1 MESAEYK
8 KQYDEY
14 LARAEK
20 ALSQACERYLP
31 EGSDVCR
38 AARYSLLG
46 GGKRIRAVLVLAVCD
61 MLHGNAEAAEQF
73 AAAVEMLHCYSLIH
87 DDLPCMDN
95 DDMRRGKPS
104 CHKAFG
110 ESTAMLAG
118 APVLAIGMVLVFT
131 TPDFST
137 GGKLAWAYITYIIFS
152 FGYTLVNIPMGSI
165 LPTLSADATERTKI
179 ATTRTIFSN
188 LGSLTSASM
197 ALWLIEKLG
206 HGNQALGYRNTNIVF
221 GIMVFLIM
229 LICVASIREINLPPR
244 TNEKTSIIKDI
255 GYLIKNKPYMLMI
268 TYTFFLFLGYLGMFA
283 AIAYYFKYIV
293 GNEMMTSVAVTI
305 TTIVP
310 IFSMLIAAR
319 LNAKYSKRNISIVGT
334 LIQILGSLII
344 WIGGSNVAIVF
355 LGVGMMGFGMGFRSN
370 MYFSMLADVAD
381 YGEWQ
386 SGRNLAGTQM
396 AVNGF
401 SNKVS
406 SACAS
411 AIVAGLLAWG
421 AYDGTAAVQSSKANM
436 AILFAFVILPI
447 IANIASIV
455 VMYFYD
461 LDKQYDQMEREL
473 KERRKKLAE

>member
-1 MESAEYK
+1 MEFGISDYACNLAYLMVNTYLLIFYTDVAGIPAASAAFMFLITKFIDAFTDYMVG
-8 KQYDEY
+8 
-14 LARAEK
+14 
-20 ALSQACERYLP
+20 ALVDRTNTKMGRNRP
-31 EGSDVCR
+31 W
-38 AARYSLLG
+38 
-46 GGKRIRAVLVLAVCD
+46 
-61 MLHGNAEAAEQF
+61 
-73 AAAVEMLHCYSLIH
+73 
-87 DDLPCMDN
+87 
-95 DDMRRGKPS
+95 
-104 CHKAFG
+104 
-110 ESTAMLAG
+110 MLAG
-118 APVLAIGMVLVFT
+118 APVLAVGMVLVFT

-244 TNEKTSIIKDI
+244 TNQKTSIIKDI

-293 GNEMMTSVAVTI
+293 RNEMMTSVAVTI

-355 LGVGMMGFGMGFRSN
+355 LGVGLMGFGMGFRSN

-401 SNKVS
+401 
-406 SACAS
+406 
-411 AIVAGLLAWG
+411 
-421 AYDGTAAVQSSKANM
+421 
-436 AILFAFVILPI
+436 
-447 IANIASIV
+447 
-455 VMYFYD
+455 
-461 LDKQYDQMEREL
+461 
-473 KERRKKLAE
+473 